1 MSYDIILRVINVISY
16 RYQGISV
23 LSHLFACDVQM
34 IIVLYCFYS
43 HNLHS
48 CSIKN
53 AWFEYV
59 IIETQ
64 LQYYFDV
71 IILVLGKTDNSEL
84 WTFS

>member
-1 MSYDIILRVINVISY
+1 M
-16 RYQGISV
+16 SV
-23 LSHLFACDVQM
+23 LSHLFACDVK
-34 IIVLYCFYS
+34 IVLYCFYS

-48 CSIKN
+48 CSVKI

-59 IIETQ
+59 IIKTQ

-71 IILVLGKTDNSEL
+71 IILVLGRNYNSKL